1 MLMDKIGLIIY
12 QLFIIS
18 VTIQISKLLLKEDI
32 KKFNA
37 QNLLLFIILLI
48 INVLFYAEY
57 YIIGELIFKTL
68 FLSLLIR
75 NLFEIKY
82 STSIATGI
90 ISSIIVVISESFYIV
105 SANYETTSLITD
117 NLFITLVNSVIVC
130 LLSYYI
136 SKIIFI
142 REVIN
147 SYLIKNENVIKKSE
161 IIMLLFSLVII
172 IFFYYLILLSRYSK
186 INKFSLVLFMI
197 ISCLMFIIY
206 IINTNRY
213 NRLIEKYKN
222 VLDYACAY
230 EEELENDMLV
240 KHEHKN
246 QLAVIKGLSKNK
258 KVKNYIDDILKNS
271 KKDNNLNINGI
282 NKLPKGGI
290 RGLIYYKLCCIK
302 KNGINYSLDI
312 SKNTKEGF
320 IKMSDHNKRILSYIL
335 GVYLDNAIE
344 ECNNHSNA
352 NISIEMY
359 SLNNCINIVVS
370 NTLSERININK
381 IGKKGYSTKGKN
393 RGNGIFLIENLIKN
407 NKDIKTTNKIINNY
421 FIQEINIKYEE
432 C

>member
-142 REVIN
+142 REVI
-147 SYLIKNENVIKKSE
+147 KS
-161 IIMLLFSLVII
+161 
-172 IFFYYLILLSRYSK
+172 
-186 INKFSLVLFMI
+186 
-197 ISCLMFIIY
+197 
-206 IINTNRY
+206 
-213 NRLIEKYKN
+213 
-222 VLDYACAY
+222 
-230 EEELENDMLV
+230 
-240 KHEHKN
+240 
-246 QLAVIKGLSKNK
+246 
-258 KVKNYIDDILKNS
+258 
-271 KKDNNLNINGI
+271 
-282 NKLPKGGI
+282 
-290 RGLIYYKLCCIK
+290 
-302 KNGINYSLDI
+302 
-312 SKNTKEGF
+312 
-320 IKMSDHNKRILSYIL
+320 
-335 GVYLDNAIE
+335 
-344 ECNNHSNA
+344 
-352 NISIEMY
+352 
-359 SLNNCINIVVS
+359 
-370 NTLSERININK
+370 
-381 IGKKGYSTKGKN
+381 
-393 RGNGIFLIENLIKN
+393 
-407 NKDIKTTNKIINNY
+407 
-421 FIQEINIKYEE
+421 
-432 C
+432 

>member
-197 ISCLMFIIY
+197 ISCLMFII
-206 IINTNRY
+206 
-213 NRLIEKYKN
+213 
-222 VLDYACAY
+222 
-230 EEELENDMLV
+230 
-240 KHEHKN
+240 
-246 QLAVIKGLSKNK
+246 
-258 KVKNYIDDILKNS
+258 
-271 KKDNNLNINGI
+271 
-282 NKLPKGGI
+282 
-290 RGLIYYKLCCIK
+290 
-302 KNGINYSLDI
+302 
-312 SKNTKEGF
+312 
-320 IKMSDHNKRILSYIL
+320 
-335 GVYLDNAIE
+335 
-344 ECNNHSNA
+344 
-352 NISIEMY
+352 
-359 SLNNCINIVVS
+359 
-370 NTLSERININK
+370 
-381 IGKKGYSTKGKN
+381 
-393 RGNGIFLIENLIKN
+393 
-407 NKDIKTTNKIINNY
+407 
-421 FIQEINIKYEE
+421 
-432 C
+432 